1 MDIRRIKII
10 FFFTFAALLF
20 SCTEYTWAI
29 TSSETAKLLA
39 SDGAMND
46 QFGTSISVDGDTAVS
61 PSTEMDVP
69 NWSFIAPSLARS
81 LAVSDDV
88 MAQVYSVQE
97 NNSAANVK
105 KKIIFILL
113 ISI

>member
-46 QFGTSISVDGDTAVS
+46 QFGTSISVDGDTAV
-61 PSTEMDVP
+61 
-69 NWSFIAPSLARS
+69 IGAPLE
-81 LAVSDDV
+81 DDGGTD
-88 MAQVYSVQE
+88 SG
-97 NNSAANVK
+97 SAY
-105 KKIIFILL
+105 
-113 ISI
+113 